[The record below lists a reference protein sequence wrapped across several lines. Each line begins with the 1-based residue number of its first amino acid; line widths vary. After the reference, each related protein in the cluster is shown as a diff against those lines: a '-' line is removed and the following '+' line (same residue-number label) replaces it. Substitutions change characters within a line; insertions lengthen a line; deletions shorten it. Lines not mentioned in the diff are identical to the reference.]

1 MLLVQAQQLG
11 RAGLAAS
18 LSVAELASGYNTL
31 PNRLRWML
39 KETMGADGEFERRRA
54 ELESEDVLL
63 HVLLASQPALGRG
76 RIRLCS
82 AVDPPVGV
90 LT

>member
-63 HVLLASQPALGRG
+63 PPNRRSGGGVFGCAQP
-76 RIRLCS
+76 
-82 AVDPPVGV
+82 
-90 LT
+90 

>member
-1 MLLVQAQQLG
+1 VLLVQAQQLG

-63 HVLLASQPALGRG
+63 ASQPALGRG